1 MNQTLYP
8 QYVDSFFPKLQTIIE
23 KINGK
28 RTPPKY
34 FFKERLRT
42 EYSADQKWNSAS
54 VNTNYVAADIVS
66 LDSPL
71 PLKSR
76 PTFAVASGTLPKVG
90 MKMEK
95 NESQINAINIMIA
108 QNLPSARIIQKL
120 IADADICASGI
131 DELNEYNFLKALAD
145 GQILVKDE
153 NAAAGTGLR
162 ISFNYLPEN
171 CFGVETKD
179 TLELS
184 DLKRVIEKADS
195 DGNTIAE
202 IWIAKTAYD
211 KLRQTRAA
219 KELVATF
226 SGMSF
231 TDATT
236 LPVPTATKFNE
247 AFADDNNGIA
257 FVVVDRSVKIEKDG
271 KITSVKAWSAN
282 KVVFTIGGQMGALVY
297 GSTAESTNNVA
308 GVNYT
313 TIDGYKLISEY
324 SKNEPLREITSSQ
337 ALVLPVIEN
346 VDEIYTLDITE
357 GQVLNETAE
366 TTDSADNYVTIWGN
380 KYTKTAFISAMKA
393 QGISINTNATDA
405 NIIKK
410 VNELSDDDEAKLKK
424 AVESAKVG

>member
-8 QYVDSFFPKLQTIIE
+8 QYVNTFFPQLQTIIE
-23 KINGK
+23 KINSK
-28 RTPPKY
+28 RTAPKY

-42 EYSADQKWNSAS
+42 EYSADQKWSSAS
-54 VNTNYVAADIVS
+54 VNTNYVAADVVS

-71 PLKSR
+71 PLKQR
-76 PTFAVASGTLPKVG
+76 PTFAVASGNLPKVG
-90 MKMEK
+90 MKMVK

-108 QNLPSARIIQKL
+108 QNLPNSRIIQKL
-120 IADADICASGI
+120 VADADICAAGI
-131 DELNEYNFLKALAD
+131 DEINEYNFLQGLST
-145 GQILVKDE
+145 GQILIKDE

-171 CFGVETKD
+171 SFGVAD
-179 TLELS
+179 TESLELS
-184 DLKRVIEKADS
+184 DIKRVLEKADA

-202 IWIAKTAYD
+202 IWIAKTTYD
-211 KLRQTRAA
+211 KLRQTRGA

-231 TDATT
+231 KDTTT

-247 AFADDNNGIA
+247 AFADDNGGVA
-257 FVVVDRSVKIEKDG
+257 FVVVDRSVRIEKDG
-271 KITSVKAWSAN
+271 KIASVKAWNAN
-282 KVVFTIGGQMGALVY
+282 KVVFTIGGEMGALVY

-346 VDEIYTLDITE
+346 VDQVYVLDVTE
-357 GQVLNETAE
+357 GQVVN
-366 TTDSADNYVTIWGN
+366 TTEEAKDSSDAYVTIWGA
-380 KYTKTAFISAMKA
+380 KYTKSAFISAMKA
-393 QGISINTNATDA
+393 QGISVSVNATDA

-410 VNELSDDDEAKLKK
+410 VNELSDEDEAKLK
-424 AVESAKVG
+424 AATESAKA

>member
-8 QYVDSFFPKLQTIIE
+8 QYVNSFFPKLQTIIE

-34 FFKERLRT
+34 FFKERLRS
-42 EYSADQKWNSAS
+42 EYSPDQKWNSAS
-54 VNTNYVAADIVS
+54 VNTNYVAADIVA
-66 LDSPL
+66 LDSEL

-90 MKMEK
+90 MKMIK
-95 NESQINAINIMIA
+95 KESQINAINIMIA
-108 QNLPSARIIQKL
+108 QNLPNERIIQKL

-131 DELNEYNFLKALAD
+131 DEINEYNFLKALSD

-153 NAAAGTGLR
+153 NATAGTGLR
-162 ISFNYLPEN
+162 ISFNYLAEN
-171 CFGVETKD
+171 SFGVETKD
-179 TLELS
+179 SLELS
-184 DLKRVIEKADS
+184 DIKRVIEKADA

-231 TDATT
+231 TDTTT

-247 AFADDNNGIA
+247 AFADDNNGVA

-271 KITSVKAWSAN
+271 KVSATKPWNAN
-282 KVVFTIGGQMGALVY
+282 KLVFTIGGQIGALVY
-297 GSTAESTNNVA
+297 GSTAESTNKVN

-324 SKNEPLREITSSQ
+324 SKNEPLQEITASQ

-346 VDEIYTLDITE
+346 VDQLYTLDISE
-357 GQVLNETAE
+357 GQEVNTTAE
-366 TTDSADNYVTIWGN
+366 TADTSDTYVTIWGA
-380 KYTKTAFISAMKA
+380 KYTKSSFITAMKA

-405 NIIKK
+405 NVIKK
-410 VNELSDDDEAKLKK
+410 VNELSDSDEAKLKA
-424 AVESAKVG
+424 AVESYKVV